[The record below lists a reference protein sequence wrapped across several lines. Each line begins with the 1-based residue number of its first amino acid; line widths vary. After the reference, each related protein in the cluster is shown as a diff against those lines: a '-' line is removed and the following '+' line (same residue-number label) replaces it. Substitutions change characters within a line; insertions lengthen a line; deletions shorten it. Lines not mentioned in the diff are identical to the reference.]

1 MAFDHSSLSV
11 DPFDS
16 SLFDLSD
23 FPSGEIPL
31 PDDFSAD
38 LDLDPLDFDFDFSVD
53 DLLQPSD
60 DPSSAADDSPGSDPD
75 PNPASAVS
83 SSSSAGTNTN
93 PPSPDSGQSG
103 ITSRELNSEGFKRKE
118 RDIDNPIKNPN
129 PRSSKLQ
136 RSEDGT
142 SPCVFNQGGDDDDK
156 RKARLMRNRESA
168 QLSRQRKK
176 HYVEELEEK
185 VKSMHSTISDLNNR
199 LSFIMAE
206 NAGLRQQLGGNAAT
220 APPMAVYPPMAPMH
234 FPWIPCG
241 GYAMRPNGSQVPL
254 VPIPRLK
261 TQQPAPAPKAKKTES
276 KKAEGKSKK
285 VPSISFL
292 GLLFIMFIAGV
303 VVPQV
308 SNLRYG
314 VNDMGGVKGRIL
326 GEQRD
331 RNLRVSNHPNGF
343 NGTEKIGAMK
353 NSSES
358 LPAFL
363 YVPRN
368 GKHVKIN
375 GNLIIH
381 SFLAGEKAMEK
392 ARDTTGKDNEETGLA
407 IAGNVGS
414 ALAISKTGMDAD
426 SHHKYSSS
434 GEHQRAIG
442 SNSKDHYGESLKRA
456 PAEGP
461 LQQWF
466 REGLAG
472 PILNSGMCTEVFQ
485 FEVSPSSVD
494 RSGIVPATSVANAT
508 TGKLPTGKKRNRRT
522 MHPYPIPLSGSTVNN
537 TESSFGNSSD
547 SNAFGN
553 KSVPSMVVSILADP
567 KEAGDG
573 DGEGMISP
581 KKSLSRIFVVVLMDS
596 VKYVTYSCVLPR
608 KTSAPH
614 LVN

>member
-1 MAFDHSSLSV
+1 MAGVMAFDHSSLSG

-16 SLFDLSD
+16 SLFDLPN

-38 LDLDPLDFDFDFSVD
+38 LDLDPLDFDFDFSVE

-60 DPSSAADDSPGSDPD
+60 DPSSAADESPGSDPDPDPDPD

-103 ITSRELNSEGFKRKE
+103 VTSRELSSEGFKRKE
-118 RDIDNPIKNPN
+118 RDIDNPCKNPNPN
-129 PRSSKLQ
+129 PRSGKLQ

-142 SPCVFNQGGDDDDK
+142 SSCVFSQGGDDDEK
-156 RKARLMRNRESA
+156 KKARLMRNRESA

-176 HYVEELEEK
+176 HYVEELEDK
-185 VKSMHSTISDLNNR
+185 
-199 LSFIMAE
+199 
-206 NAGLRQQLGGNAAT
+206 LGGNAGT

-261 TQQPAPAPKAKKTES
+261 TQQAAPAPKAK
-276 KKAEGKSKK
+276 GKSKK
-285 VPSISFL
+285 VASISFL

-308 SNLRYG
+308 SNLGYG
-314 VNDMGGVKGRIL
+314 VSDMGGVKGRIL

-331 RNLRVSNHPNGF
+331 RNSGVSNYPNVF
-343 NGTEKIGAMK
+343 NGTEEVGTMK

-381 SFLAGEKAMEK
+381 SFLAGEKAMKK
-392 ARDTTGKDNEETGLA
+392 ARDTTGKDSEETGLA

-414 ALAISKTGMDAD
+414 ALAIS
-426 SHHKYSSS
+426 
-434 GEHQRAIG
+434 EHQRAIG
-442 SNSKDHYGESLKRA
+442 SNSKDHYGESLKRT
-456 PAEGP
+456 PGEGP

-494 RSGIVPATSVANAT
+494 RSGIVPATAVANAT
-508 TGKLPTGKKRNRRT
+508 SGKLPRGKKRNRRT
-522 MHPYPIPLSGSTVNN
+522 MYPYPIPLSGSTVNN

-547 SNAFGN
+547 SNVFGN

-608 KTSAPH
+608 KTPAPH